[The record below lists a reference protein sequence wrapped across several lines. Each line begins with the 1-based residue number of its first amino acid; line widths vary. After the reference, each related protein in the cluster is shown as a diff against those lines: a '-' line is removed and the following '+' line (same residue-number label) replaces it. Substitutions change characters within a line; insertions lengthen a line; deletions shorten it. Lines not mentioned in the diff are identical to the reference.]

1 MTHYSAWTAEILK
14 GDISWN
20 ITRKQLEIEQIT
32 RFYHPLQI
40 VNYSVYTDT
49 YTMGKIACKWAYM

>member
-1 MTHYSAWTAEILK
+1 MTHYSAWTAEISK

-20 ITRKQLEIEQIT
+20 ITRKQMEIDQIT
-32 RFYHPLQI
+32 RFYYSLPP

-49 YTMGKIACKWAYM
+49 YTMRKIACK